1 MLDWGSNPFFFIIGL
16 AQGLFSLWQRSP
28 ATTHALHPTH
38 TSQFHAFI
46 LLTSSS
52 SSHTHITLYPYKITS
67 NRLREGEEI
76 CYQAWRYCFTS
87 NNNEGENSG
96 GSRW

>member
-1 MLDWGSNPFFFIIGL
+1 
-16 AQGLFSLWQRSP
+16 
-28 ATTHALHPTH
+28 
-38 TSQFHAFI
+38 
-46 LLTSSS
+46 
-52 SSHTHITLYPYKITS
+52 LYPYKITS

-96 GSRW
+96 GAMVTGQMLVKGDDAGIAVGIIWWSMMELLVVNSGCWNEGRKKGKENSGGY